1 MNPIVLIQLSEN
13 DKRILIAACLILI
26 LLFVLI
32 GLLGSAIIRTMKWQ
46 GKKCDTLVSDVVTN
60 HIVTTPLQLRKYAAK
75 KNARYF
81 IKQAWLPIILI
92 IVGVLVLII
101 RNLIKQD
108 WAYNPVNLDDG
119 FGTLLFAWD
128 FKDPDSYTTIFG
140 ITVLAKWPPLI
151 NSPHFVVDAIYA
163 YIRRVPRSRWAVLHD
178 GVELWR
184 TAGAADSRVG
194 RSRQLELRRPCASAS
209 SVGEGLVARGKS
221 RARQRRL
228 GTVHKIPFARGQYA
242 D

>member
-92 IVGVLVLII
+92 IVGVFVLII

-108 WAYNPVNLDDG
+108 WTYNPVNLDDG

-163 YIRRVPRSRWAVLHD
+163 YIGVPLVVVGGLWYIVAAQAYLARWLRAHKLARSVFD
-178 GVELWR
+178 
-184 TAGAADSRVG
+184 
-194 RSRQLELRRPCASAS
+194 
-209 SVGEGLVARGKS
+209 KS
-221 RARQRRL
+221 LDNYNQNAP
-228 GTVHKIPFARGQYA
+228 IP
-242 D
+242 DPTNNNIT